1 MAWATSTPHN
11 YNSSIVVYFRRV
23 VNSRMEVGCVTYF
36 YGKKETQ
43 PHVED
48 LRSGHTIYLASINMA
63 SLMHDDMLYESE
75 DVKEALRRLPTKI
88 LDERN
93 FRLVRALQLS
103 CQKIVLPQEQWTKF
117 EEDVRY
123 LEPYLEQVRK
133 EIKEKEEW
141 DKE

>member
-1 MAWATSTPHN
+1 MANTRITNFLISGGFKKWA
-11 YNSSIVVYFRRV
+11 YNL
-23 VNSRMEVGCVTYF
+23 SRF
-36 YGKKETQ
+36 NQYG
-43 PHVED
+43 
-48 LRSGHTIYLASINMA
+48 
-63 SLMHDDMLYESE
+63 LMHDDMLYESE